1 MKTDFKLSMRC
12 VTDVDLAFRCWH
24 RLEVGFLPTFHRT
37 MLPPSS
43 GMMIKAVWS
52 FETSARSQL
61 VHGVSIQNQDQQHQ
75 IPSIKESTD

>member
-1 MKTDFKLSMRC
+1 VSLSELKCGMSESRRFIQKNEISPI
-12 VTDVDLAFRCWH
+12 T
-24 RLEVGFLPTFHRT
+24 EIGQSEPKSFLT
-37 MLPPSS
+37 SA
-43 GMMIKAVWS
+43 MMIKAVWS